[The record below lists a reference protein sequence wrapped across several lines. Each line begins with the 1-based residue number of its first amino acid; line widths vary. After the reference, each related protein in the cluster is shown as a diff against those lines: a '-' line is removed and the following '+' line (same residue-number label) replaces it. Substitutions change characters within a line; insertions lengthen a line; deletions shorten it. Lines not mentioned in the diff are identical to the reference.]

1 MIISTGMADAEEIQE
16 AITAARE
23 GGCKQLAILHC
34 VSGYPAPAEDY
45 NLRTIGDMIERFGLV
60 TGLSDHTLDNT
71 TAIASVVLGASI
83 IEKHFTLDRNGG
95 GPDDSFS
102 LEPADLTALC
112 RDSKTAW
119 KALGQVDYGRKS
131 SEQGNAQFRGS
142 LYFVKDMKAGDVITE
157 DCVRSVR
164 PGYGLAPKYLDRVIG
179 QEVLRDVRA
188 NTPVNNDLIVHI

>member
-16 AITAARE
+16 AIIAARE
-23 GGCKQLAILHC
+23 GGCKELAILHC

-45 NLRTIGDMIERFGLV
+45 NLHTIGDMIDRFGLV

-71 TAIASVVLGASI
+71 TAITSVVLGASI

-102 LEPADLTALC
+102 LEPADMAALC

-131 SEQGNAQFRGS
+131 SEQGNVQFRRS
-142 LYFVKDMKAGDVITE
+142 LYFVKDMKAGDVITS
-157 DCVRSVR
+157 DAVRSVR
-164 PGYGLAPKYLDRVIG
+164 PGFGAPPKYLD
-179 QEVLRDVRA
+179 EVLGRRVSVNVDR
-188 NTPVNNDLIVHI
+188 NTPVTLSQLA